1 MNWNLDAVAR
11 ENAKRA
17 LAEDIGAG
25 DLSAQ
30 VIPENL
36 TATAEII
43 CRSRTILCG
52 KKWLEECFR
61 ALDSAAEFRWQ
72 AEEGKWLAPNSV
84 VCIVA
89 AKTRAILSAERCALN
104 FLQTLSGTAT
114 QTRLFVDKSA
124 AAVVADT
131 RKTIPG
137 LRIAQKFAVKIGG
150 GKNHRMGLFD
160 EILLKENHLAAA
172 GGIANALAAAKKIA
186 AMEKI
191 QIEVRNLAEMDEAIS
206 GGAKR
211 ILLDNFSIV
220 DLQKAAASAAAKKC
234 GVELEAS
241 GGIDLENIAEIS
253 ATGVHRASV
262 GGLTKNISAADFSLL
277 IRQ

>member
-104 FLQTLSGTAT
+104 FLQTLSGTAM

-124 AAVVADT
+124 AAIVVDT

-277 IRQ
+277 IKQ